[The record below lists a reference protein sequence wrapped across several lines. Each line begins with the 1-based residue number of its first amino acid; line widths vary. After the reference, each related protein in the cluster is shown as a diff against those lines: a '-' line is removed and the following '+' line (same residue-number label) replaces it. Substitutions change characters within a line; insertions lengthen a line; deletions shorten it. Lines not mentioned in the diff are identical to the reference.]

1 MSDTGSGV
9 ASDTSGTSA
18 TVTAASIAVLV
29 AVVGLVVSTWL
40 WGAATDGP
48 SGTPADATAGD
59 TAGAAATLDS
69 TSAPAPVAGE
79 SPVGVLRAWDRRRA
93 DAWSTGDAAGLARL
107 YADGAEAGRRDV
119 AMLRRWNDRGLRV
132 HGMRMQVLDVDV
144 RRATDRRVV
153 VHVTDR
159 LTGAVAERVDDG
171 RRWELPA
178 DRAETRRL
186 VFRRTTSGWVLA
198 AAYDRPLATIAATS
212 GSDIS

>member
-9 ASDTSGTSA
+9 ASDASDTSGTSA
-18 TVTAASIAVLV
+18 TVTTASIAVLV
-29 AVVGLVVSTWL
+29 AVAGLVVSTWL

-48 SGTPADATAGD
+48 SGPADATADD
-59 TAGAAATLDS
+59 TAGAAATIDS
-69 TSAPAPVAGE
+69 ASVAGE
-79 SPVGVLRAWDRRRA
+79 SPAGVLRAWDRRRA
-93 DAWSTGDAAGLARL
+93 DAWASGDAAALARL
-107 YADGAEAGRRDV
+107 YADGARAGRRDV

-132 HGMRMQVLDVDV
+132 HGMRRQVLEVDV

-159 LTGAVAERVDDG
+159 LTGAVAVRVDDG